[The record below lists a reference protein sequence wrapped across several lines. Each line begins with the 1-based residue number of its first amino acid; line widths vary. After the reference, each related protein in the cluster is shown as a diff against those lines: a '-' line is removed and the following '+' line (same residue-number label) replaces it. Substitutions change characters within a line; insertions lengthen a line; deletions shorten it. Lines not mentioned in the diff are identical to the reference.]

1 MRSFAAALLFSLA
14 GCAMVQPPAAV
25 VRPASDWRTIATDG
39 DRARLAGWRTAFTSA
54 LAAAEASGH
63 GGDIARE
70 GALLQPDSA
79 IANAGPIPNGD
90 YRCRVIK
97 LGAQSPGMLD
107 YVAYPAFACRI
118 GAQGEVQ
125 SFAKLSGSQ
134 RQVGSIFPFDEV
146 RQVFLGT
153 LMLGDETRALHY
165 GEDPERDVAGYVERI
180 APDRWRLVMPS
191 PHFESL
197 LDVMELV
204 PAGSATS

>member
-1 MRSFAAALLFSLA
+1 MRSLAAALLIPLA
-14 GCAMVQPPAAV
+14 GCTMIQPPAAV
-25 VRPASDWRTIATDG
+25 VQPAGDWRTIATDD

-54 LAAAEASGH
+54 LTAAEASGH
-63 GGDIARE
+63 GSAIARE
-70 GALLQPDSA
+70 GALLEPDSA
-79 IANAGPIPNGD
+79 IANSGSIPNGD

-118 GAQGEVQ
+118 AAQGQVQ

-134 RQVGSIFPFDEV
+134 RQVGSIFPFDQV

-153 LMLGDETRALHY
+153 LVLGDESRALHY

-180 APDRWRLVMPS
+180 GPDRWRLVMPS

-204 PAGSATS
+204 PGDASQP